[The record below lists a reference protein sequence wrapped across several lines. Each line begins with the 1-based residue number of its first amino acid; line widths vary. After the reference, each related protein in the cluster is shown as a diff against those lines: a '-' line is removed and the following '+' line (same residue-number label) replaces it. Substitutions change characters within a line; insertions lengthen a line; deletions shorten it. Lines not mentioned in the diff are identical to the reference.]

1 MSDMPDT
8 REVMIKVPRKE
19 IVFIDMLFKAYE
31 GLAMVT
37 VDKKEEGLIILDVTE
52 GTKDDVL
59 GILKNLQEKIP
70 LQIIK

>member
-8 REVMIKVPRKE
+8 RKLMIKVPRKE

-37 VDKKEEGLIILDVTE
+37 VEKKKEGIIILDVTE

-59 GILKNLQEKIP
+59 GILRNLQEKIP